1 VLKLQQSFHLCE
13 RNGMSVVKLFTAVDT
28 QNVGLV
34 AFAAVRAIFSKYIG
48 ALLSTYELKILESQY
63 AGVMDEKQ
71 CR

>member
-1 VLKLQQSFHLCE
+1 
-13 RNGMSVVKLFTAVDT
+13 MSVVKLFTAVDT